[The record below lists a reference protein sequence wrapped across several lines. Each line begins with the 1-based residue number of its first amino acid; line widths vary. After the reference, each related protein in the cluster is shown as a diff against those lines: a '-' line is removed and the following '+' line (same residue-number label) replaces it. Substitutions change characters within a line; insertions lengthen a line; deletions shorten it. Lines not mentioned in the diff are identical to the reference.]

1 MAQLQEKARLPGPE
15 RAQLQEKVTLRREMA
30 QVQEMATLRR
40 LVSVEEKGTV
50 RWLVLVEVRATVW
63 GLVLVELTATVEPR
77 AAVWLRRL
85 AASQTA
91 VSLQQVERLAE
102 LLVWALSGLPLA
114 AAGLLGWVWWG
125 RWMECRKLF
134 RRI

>member
-1 MAQLQEKARLPGPE
+1 MAQLQEKARLQGSE
-15 RAQLQEKVTLRREMA
+15 MAQLQEKVTLRGWEMA
-30 QVQEMATLRR
+30 QLQVAGTVRR

-50 RWLVLVEVRATVW
+50 RRLVLVEVRATVW
-63 GLVLVELTATVEPR
+63 GLASVPTATVEPR

-91 VSLQQVERLAE
+91 VSLQQVERLAD

-114 AAGLLGWVWWG
+114 AAGLVGWVWWG
-125 RWMECRKLF
+125 RWMG
-134 RRI
+134 